1 MATRWVSGSVL
12 QHTDS
17 HGSQGVSLSSRVTSK
32 RVKHVSYHPMAERDQ
47 SIWLQQITSKIN
59 SLDSCL
65 QEFVS
70 RNFGKKHNYHKCL
83 PVSQV
88 VKLTSLTCS
97 RPFFFSN
104 TNMHPLRWQNLR
116 LQPLPWPRLQRK
128 HWAFFFHPIYVTTSW
143 KPRNSPG
150 ATASLPSPSSCISTV
165 VTDGDKYIN
174 FSDFSMFYKL
184 QVLCFHNTW

>member
-1 MATRWVSGSVL
+1 MPTGICI
-12 QHTDS
+12 
-17 HGSQGVSLSSRVTSK
+17 K
-32 RVKHVSYHPMAERDQ
+32 
-47 SIWLQQITSKIN
+47 
-59 SLDSCL
+59 
-65 QEFVS
+65 EFWE
-70 RNFGKKHNYHKCL
+70 KHNYHKCL

-104 TNMHPLRWQNLR
+104 TNIKYASVAMTKPEAPATALAPPAKKTL
-116 LQPLPWPRLQRK
+116 
-128 HWAFFFHPIYVTTSW
+128 AAFFHPIYVTTSW

-150 ATASLPSPSSCISTV
+150 ATASLPSPSSCISTA

-184 QVLCFHNTW
+184 QVLCFHNT